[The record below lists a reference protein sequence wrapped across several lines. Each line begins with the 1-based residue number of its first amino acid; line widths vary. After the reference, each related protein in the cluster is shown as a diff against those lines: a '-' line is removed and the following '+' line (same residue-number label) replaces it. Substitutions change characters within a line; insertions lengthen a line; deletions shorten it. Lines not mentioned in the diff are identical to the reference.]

1 MKMQLLP
8 ALSLS
13 ALMLTSCQ
21 HFIFHEVGKPS
32 SSPAQPTAPGASI
45 SGSEALAALRAGNQR
60 YRNEKNAPVSDASDL
75 RTSLKDKQKPFAVIL
90 GCADS
95 RVAPEVIFDQELGKL
110 FVCRVAGNVTEPV
123 VLGSIEYAVSP
134 EHLGV
139 PLIVVLGHS
148 GCGAV
153 TEAVHAAAHPQP
165 AEGNLGAL
173 IGQVHV
179 GGNLPA
185 DSAAKVKTA
194 VVNNTAYHAR
204 QLIDKSPLIRE
215 LVAQKKLRISS
226 GIYHLDSGMVTGLR

>member
-1 MKMQLLP
+1 M
-8 ALSLS
+8 
-13 ALMLTSCQ
+13 
-21 HFIFHEVGKPS
+21 
-32 SSPAQPTAPGASI
+32 

-110 FVCRVAGNVTEPV
+110 FVCRVAGNVTDPV

-153 TEAVHAAAHPQP
+153 TEAVHAAAHPAP

-173 IGQVHV
+173 IGQVHI
-179 GGNLPA
+179 GGDLPTDPA
-185 DSAAKVKTA
+185 DKLKTA
-194 VVNNTAYHAR
+194 VVNNAAYQAR
-204 QLIDKSPLIRE
+204 QLVDKSSIIRD

-226 GIYHLDSGMVTGLR
+226 GIYHLDSGMVTGLH